1 MIQLKPI
8 DRHNV
13 WDCVELKVA
22 EHQRKF
28 VASNVVSLAQAKA
41 QEECIPLA
49 VYDGDIMVGFL
60 MYCID
65 VDDNNYWIYRVM
77 IGEEHQG
84 KGYGKQALNLLIN
97 KIKEDKNHD
106 KILLGVHVESEFAVK
121 LYKSCGFEFTGQI
134 MDGEHIMQLNY

>member
-1 MIQLKPI
+1 LVHLREI

-13 WDCVELKVA
+13 WDCVGLKVA
-22 EHQRKF
+22 EHQRDF
-28 VASNVVSLAQAKA
+28 VASNVISLAQAKA

-49 VYDGDIMVGFL
+49 VYDDDTMVGFL

-77 IGEEHQG
+77 MGAQYQG
-84 KGYGKQALNLLIN
+84 KGYGKKALELLIN
-97 KIKEDKNHD
+97 KIKEDKSHD
-106 KILLGVHVESEFAVK
+106 KILLGVHIESEYAVK